1 MVWRTP
7 TPGNERGAGCAPGG
21 SKKSHPTANGE
32 FHMSKKIVSTAILAG
47 LLFGLAAPIAQAKSA
62 PKTKAECEKLAN
74 MKWDD
79 ASSKCVKK

>member
-1 MVWRTP
+1 
-7 TPGNERGAGCAPGG
+7 
-21 SKKSHPTANGE
+21 
-32 FHMSKKIVSTAILAG
+32 MSKKIVSTAILAG